1 MLRGMLLVLLML
13 LLMLLLLIGRSAVVS
28 VGHQARCDCSDE
40 A

>member
-1 MLRGMLLVLLML
+1 MLRGMLLL